1 MGILIAERISSGVE
15 GLDNMLA
22 GGYPEKSI
30 IMVSGGPGSGK
41 TIKSL
46 QYTRA
51 AIQRGEPVVYVNLE
65 EPWANK
71 KRYCRNFGWDL
82 EAAENNGTLIA
93 LDFQLMSTIDGIVEP
108 RSRKT
113 GLTQLSLEHE
123 ITTSVNRIKAKHIVI
138 DPLNSLMI
146 NARGAAEIRYLVHKV
161 FETIRE
167 RDCSAII
174 TYEGVFEVDN
184 FYSEMFLSD
193 GVISLNK
200 DLRNFQ
206 TIKTIRIDKMRG
218 IDFDDQPRRYLIT
231 NTGMVV
237 FDKESVL
244 V

>member
-1 MGILIAERISSGVE
+1 
-15 GLDNMLA
+15 MLL

-46 QYTRA
+46 QYTYA
-51 AIQRGEPVVYVNLE
+51 AVQRGEPVVYVNLE

-71 KRYCRNFGWDL
+71 KRYCKNFGWNLDS
-82 EAAENNGTLIA
+82 AENDGLLLA
-93 LDFQLMSTIDGIVEP
+93 LDFQLMSNVDGDVEP
-108 RSRKT
+108 RRRKM
-113 GLTQLSLEHE
+113 GVNELSLEYE
-123 ITTSVNRIKAKHIVI
+123 LTDSVNSIKAKHIVL
-138 DPLNSLMI
+138 DPLNSVMI
-146 NARGAAEIRYLVHKV
+146 NVRGASEIRYLVHKI
-161 FETIRE
+161 FETIRDL
-167 RDCSAII
+167 DCSALI

-193 GVISLNK
+193 GVISLSK
-200 DLRNFQ
+200 DLLEFQ

-218 IDFDDQPRRYLIT
+218 IDFDYQPRRYLIA

-237 FDKESVL
+237 FDKELVL